1 MSNHTDLSLS
11 ADTPNIMLPFMLFNA
26 TPDNLH
32 EIMAEKG
39 CHTMRNYAVMHA
51 IISFV
56 KLEITE
62 HVHGFDFPIGKTIRV
77 SYNGI
82 ASRAGCDRRT
92 AIRAVADLTTAG
104 MLIKQVSPVV
114 GMHHESNSYQ
124 IAFYTEAIDKIKKDP
139 GLIQRKRK
147 FQALASTEDAEAARA
162 NDAETLP
169 DATESSSN
177 SEPNA
182 TESLNLD
189 LKKEENTRAPTPGP
203 RARPRKADFVPEVEG
218 GEDNFSNSQ
227 NPEPEPPEPPP
238 SAALPTGVPADDR
251 LKEKNSRKEKDVD
264 FFHRE
269 CFSLADKFAGDD
281 LEYTPPDLHRKHAA
295 QFRDQLMKMFRSPA
309 LVNRYPDEG
318 VRLARCTEALRI
330 WIEIVHDRDKPAFSV
345 GFLSTEVGMRAL
357 IQAKKQAME
366 GYADYQE
373 IELDPAIVE
382 LSKQKWGENWKEKR
396 KQENAKRRAGHDMV

>member
-11 ADTPNIMLPFMLFNA
+11 ENTRNIMLPFMLFNA

-32 EIMAEKG
+32 EIMTEKD

-62 HVHGFDFPIGKTIRV
+62 HVHGFDFPTGKTIRV

-92 AIRAVADLTTAG
+92 AIRAVTDLKTAG
-104 MLIKQVSPVV
+104 MLIKQVSPVA

-139 GLIQRKRK
+139 GLIQKKRK
-147 FQALASTEDAEAARA
+147 FLALASTEDAEAARA
-162 NDAETLP
+162 NDAQALP
-169 DATESSSN
+169 DATESSDN
-177 SEPNA
+177 PEPDA
-182 TESLNLD
+182 TESPNLD

-203 RARPRKADFVPEVEG
+203 RVQGQEATGVPREEG
-218 GEDNFSNSQ
+218 EGENCKFSENQ
-227 NPEPEPPEPPP
+227 EDPPATNAAP
-238 SAALPTGVPADDR
+238 ALPTGNPEDGR
-251 LKEKNSRKEKDVD
+251 LEEKNSQRENDAD
-264 FFHRE
+264 FFLSSS
-269 CFSLADKFAGDD
+269 FSLADKFAGDD
-281 LEYTPPDLHRKHAA
+281 LEYTPPDLRRKHAA
-295 QFRDQLMKMFRSPA
+295 QFRDHLMKMFRSPA
-309 LVNRYPDEG
+309 LVDRYPDEDI
-318 VRLARCTEALRI
+318 RLARCTEALRI

-366 GYADYQE
+366 GFADYQE

-382 LSKQKWGENWKEKR
+382 LSREKWGENWKEKR

>member
-1 MSNHTDLSLS
+1 ML
-11 ADTPNIMLPFMLFNA
+11 DTRNIMLPFILFNA

-56 KLEITE
+56 KLEVTE
-62 HVHGFDFPIGKTIRV
+62 HVHGFDFPIGKTIPI

-82 ASRAGCDRRT
+82 ALRAGCDRRT
-92 AIRAVADLTTAG
+92 AIRAVAELTTAG
-104 MLIKQVSPVV
+104 MLIKQVSPVA

-124 IAFYTEAIDKIKKDP
+124 IAFYTEAIDKIKKDH

-147 FQALASTEDAEAARA
+147 FLALASTEDAEEARA

-169 DATESSSN
+169 DATESPSN

-203 RARPRKADFVPEVEG
+203 RARTRKADFVPEGEG
-218 GEDNFSNSQ
+218 EKLKISEKQ
-227 NPEPEPPEPPP
+227 EEP
-238 SAALPTGVPADDR
+238 SASNAAPAVPTGTPENGR
-251 LKEKNSRKEKDVD
+251 PEEKNSQREKDAD
-264 FFHRE
+264 FFLSAS
-269 CFSLADKFAGDD
+269 FSLADKFAGED
-281 LEYTPPDLHRKHAA
+281 LEYTPPDLRRKHAA
-295 QFRDQLMKMFRSPA
+295 QFRDHLMKMFRSPA
-309 LVNRYPDEG
+309 LVDRYPDED

-330 WIEIVHDRDKPAFSV
+330 WIEIVQDRDKPAFSV

-366 GYADYQE
+366 GFADYQE
-373 IELDPAIVE
+373 VELDPVIVE
-382 LSKQKWGENWKEKR
+382 LSRARWGENWKEKR
-396 KQENAKRRAGHDMV
+396 EQEMARRGG